1 LRLQEDTG
9 RRTVE
14 SHLYSIYRKL
24 VVKNRLQLARLAAA
38 ETEREAPL
46 SIRSREP

>member
-1 LRLQEDTG
+1 MAREES

-24 VVKNRLQLARLAAA
+24 GVKNRLQLARLAAA
-38 ETEREAPL
+38 ETERENCL
-46 SIRSREP
+46 